1 MFLIFGLAALFVISH
16 SVVRRLKLLAA
27 AIEKTGKGDFSS
39 LPVPEKQDEVGVL
52 ITTFNKMEAD
62 LIERDEELSRKNEE
76 LLQSRK
82 LASIGTLA
90 SGVAHELNNPLNN
103 IYLAAQILSKEI
115 GPETCPPLVKETVGD
130 ISSQTLRVKRIVSD
144 LLEFAREKAP
154 ERKRLNIIEIIRGVI
169 EQMKASGEIDGMKYD
184 FISEDIIELS
194 ADMHLMEQLFINLFT
209 NARDAMEA
217 KGLLKIEV
225 QHLHNDVR
233 IVVSDTGKGIPMSD
247 IPRIFDPFFTT
258 KDRGTGLGLAIVYGI
273 IKKHNG
279 KIKVKSEEGR
289 GTTFII
295 TLPKGL

>member
-1 MFLIFGLAALFVISH
+1 MLI
-16 SVVRRLKLLAA
+16 K
-27 AIEKTGKGDFSS
+27 
-39 LPVPEKQDEVGVL
+39 
-52 ITTFNKMEAD
+52 TFNKMESD

-103 IYLAAQILSKEI
+103 IYLAAQILSREI
-115 GPETCPPLVKETVGD
+115 EQESCPPLIKETVGD

-154 ERKRLNIIEIIRGVI
+154 ELKRINIIEIISDVI
-169 EQMKASGEIDGMKYD
+169 EQMKASGEIDGMKCD
-184 FISEDIIELS
+184 LVSEDIIEMS
-194 ADMHLMEQLFINLFT
+194 ADRHLMEQLFINLFT

-217 KGLLKIEV
+217 NGLFKIEV
-225 QHLHNDVR
+225 LSQDNDVR
-233 IVVSDTGKGIPMSD
+233 IEVSDSGKGIPASD
-247 IPRIFDPFFTT
+247 ISRIFDPFFTT
-258 KDRGTGLGLAIVYGI
+258 KDRGTGLGLAIVYSI

-279 KIKVKSEEGR
+279 KIKVKSEDGM
-289 GTTFII
+289 GTTFTI